1 MNTAGEQNAKQ
12 AFLSLQNLEKIYP
25 NGEKAVYNF
34 NLDIEKNEFLVIVG
48 PSGCGKTTTLRMV
61 AGLED
66 ISSGDIFLEGELL
79 NYKPC
84 KDRRMAMVFQS
95 YAL

>member
-34 NLDIEKNEFLVIVG
+34 NLDIEKKRV
-48 PSGCGKTTTLRMV
+48 SGHRRAVRLR
-61 AGLED
+61 
-66 ISSGDIFLEGELL
+66 
-79 NYKPC
+79 
-84 KDRRMAMVFQS
+84 
-95 YAL
+95 

>member
-34 NLDIEKNEFLVIVG
+34 NLDIENDAI
-48 PSGCGKTTTLRMV
+48 
-61 AGLED
+61 
-66 ISSGDIFLEGELL
+66 
-79 NYKPC
+79 
-84 KDRRMAMVFQS
+84 
-95 YAL
+95 